1 MPRSRRAGP
10 DRRFGA
16 VLSLYLFGLAGCDGE
31 RLTVHP
37 LPELLIRP
45 GAPAAV
51 IESSAGAVPPAAAF
65 VVELREGDNTISIGV
80 LDEPSP
86 LQFGSVA
93 GAEFGPG
100 GTLLVLD
107 GQASDLRVFSLGA
120 GPPEVIAAG
129 VQIVGGAGTGPGE
142 FQRPTALS
150 VGRAGL
156 LGVFESTGRVHLFG
170 WNEEGAL
177 EHRTTFQLR
186 MDVEDGCVLGDH
198 LVTTGLHSEH
208 SGAVHLFS
216 TSGEWVR
223 SFGRFYDTDN
233 PWVSETIHRSL
244 VTCLEGSNEILV
256 APLFLPEARK
266 YDALGNLLWWTE
278 FDGLRPVYLAE
289 TVDGMVGVGTPEDGY
304 HGTIGVTGDVGG
316 GVAILQ
322 VGLVTRERRERG
334 SDQEISTYV
343 LALDTGEGALLGRD
357 IRRIR
362 DIDAAGAVL
371 SSGLPFPTLRVIPWP
386 SDVSQR

>member
-233 PWVSETIHRSL
+233 PWVSRDDSPVPGHMPGR
-244 VTCLEGSNEILV
+244 LERDSGCAIVSSRGEKIRR
-256 APLFLPEARK
+256 ARQS
-266 YDALGNLLWWTE
+266 
-278 FDGLRPVYLAE
+278 PV
-289 TVDGMVGVGTPEDGY
+289 VDGVRRVAASILG
-304 HGTIGVTGDVGG
+304 GDRRWHGG
-316 GVAILQ
+316 G
-322 VGLVTRERRERG
+322 RDPRRRVPWNDWCHG
-334 SDQEISTYV
+334 RCRRRSSD
-343 LALDTGEGALLGRD
+343 
-357 IRRIR
+357 
-362 DIDAAGAVL
+362 
-371 SSGLPFPTLRVIPWP
+371 SSGRSCHPRAPRKG
-386 SDVSQR
+386 